1 MGKVLM
7 SPEWKKISTLSFD
20 LGWSGAGK
28 GGSYSGAGQE
38 SPKAM
43 SRENGEEGI
52 RGGVANMTGRGHP
65 Q

>member
-1 MGKVLM
+1 MAA
-7 SPEWKKISTLSFD
+7 T
-20 LGWSGAGK
+20 
-28 GGSYSGAGQE
+28 AGQE